1 MKSEI
6 ATYVNPSG
14 LIAFTVSRLI
24 AFDKCPGVCPIGVG
38 EVIKK
43 IVWNAILSVIEYD
56 MIFIIISNYRFY
68 TCYS

>member
-14 LIAFTVSRLI
+14 LIAFIASRLI

-43 IVWNAILSVIEYD
+43 LFGMLFSQLSN
-56 MIFIIISNYRFY
+56 MI
-68 TCYS
+68 